1 MRVGDVRKFLPKDDD
16 EQIVIAWWEYGDG
29 EAWPEWLTEEVWNHY
44 CEQIDSGHD
53 WSYEHEAICDHF
65 DSLRQY
71 EPMDVDSD
79 EHAGTVGVE
88 GEVEETDEV
97 L

>member
-1 MRVGDVRKFLPKDDD
+1 M
-16 EQIVIAWWEYGDG
+16 
-29 EAWPEWLTEEVWNHY
+29 WNYY

-71 EPMDVDSD
+71 EPMK
-79 EHAGTVGVE
+79 
-88 GEVEETDEV
+88 EEEE
-97 L
+97 

>member
-1 MRVGDVRKFLPKDDD
+1 MRVGDVRRWLPKDDD

-29 EAWPEWLTEEVWNHY
+29 ESWPEWLTEEVWNHY
-44 CEQIDSGHD
+44 CSQIDSGHD

-71 EPMDVDSD
+71 EPMMPRLD
-79 EHAGTVGVE
+79 ELKE
-88 GEVEETDEV
+88 G
-97 L
+97 LSN